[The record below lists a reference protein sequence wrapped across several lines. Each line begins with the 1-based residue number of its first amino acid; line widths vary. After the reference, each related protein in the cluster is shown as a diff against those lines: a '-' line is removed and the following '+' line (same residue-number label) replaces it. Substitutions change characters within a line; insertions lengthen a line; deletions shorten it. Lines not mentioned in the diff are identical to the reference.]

1 MCDMRNRDDMRTP
14 ITEALGIELPIFAFS
29 HCRDVVAWANLTMT
43 VVTAASK
50 APEIL
55 QPDYRPGCPV
65 APRRMRSP
73 G

>member
-1 MCDMRNRDDMRTP
+1 MIRQPSGRTGGP
-14 ITEALGIELPIFAFS
+14 GPWLVCITHHVAVLM
-29 HCRDVVAWANLTMT
+29 AWANLTMT
-43 VVTAASK
+43 VVTVASK

-65 APRRMRSP
+65 APRRVRGP